1 MNKIPALVA
10 AGLAAALAAGFT
22 PAAVQAA
29 PAPAAVALAQPAPI
43 DRSRQMPA
51 ADRAAIDTAA
61 AQYLAQSVDKT
72 PGLWLAVWDPEKGYY
87 EQGYG
92 QAVIGG
98 APATTKDAFRIGS
111 ITKTVFATAVLER
124 VAGGQLALTDTVT
137 DLDPAL
143 ARKYPA
149 IAKATVKQLLGM
161 TSRIPDYAD
170 AAVGIMVS
178 DPQHAFTR
186 DDLISLGLA
195 KGKAIP
201 APGGYSTTNYIILGE
216 VMKKVTGL
224 TPEQLVNSVFRQSG
238 MKQSRL
244 PAGPNVLPSPKA
256 TGYSGALLAAEF
268 GPLSPSLTATTDVGA
283 WRMDW
288 GKEGGGAYSTIG
300 DLAKWGGLCLG
311 TGLLPPKMATQRLK
325 TTKIDAGNY
334 GLGIIRQGDWLAH
347 SGQAIG
353 YEANVAC
360 NPKTGAVVALAVNS
374 TYGMLDVNGAIGD
387 AAYPAY
393 DKAAGG

>member
-1 MNKIPALVA
+1 MNKIPALIA
-10 AGLAAALAAGFT
+10 AGLAAAIAAGFT

-29 PAPAAVALAQPAPI
+29 PAPTAVALAQPAPI

-51 ADRAAIDTAA
+51 ADRTAIDTAA

-124 VAGGQLALTDTVT
+124 VAGGQLALTDTVK

-178 DPQHAFTR
+178 DPQRAFTR
-186 DDLISLGLA
+186 GDLISLGLA

-244 PAGPNVLPSPKA
+244 PAGTNVLPNPKA

-311 TGLLPPKMATQRLK
+311 TSLLPPKVSAQRLK

-334 GLGIIRQGDWLAH
+334 GLGIIRQGDWLSH
-347 SGQAIG
+347 SGQAVG

-374 TYGMLDVNGAIGD
+374 TYGMIDVNGAIGD

-393 DKAAGG
+393 AKADGG